1 MRIGGLASGMNVDEI
16 IEKLMTAERM
26 PLDRMEQDKTT
37 LTWKRNAFR
46 DINLKLKEL
55 DDMILDMKLS
65 KTYNPK
71 NVTSSQEGA
80 VTASASSSASNGTFK
95 IEVEKLATAAM
106 NIGEPLDGDFKPNAE
121 LDAYLGTHEFY
132 TYDEEGEKETH
143 TFEIKQ
149 GDTLNDVMKRITE
162 KDNNVRMF
170 YDEQHNRVILETT
183 RTGDYNQ
190 AESGEKAPEIVFDS
204 KNNAFF
210 ADFLKLDPSNETGGT
225 NAEFTYNDQ
234 LKLESKDN
242 NYTLNGITFNFTNET
257 EQNSPAIIT
266 VDNDVDASF
275 EKIKEFVDK
284 YNEVVDQLNGT
295 QREERYR
302 DFKPLTEAQKEEMSE
317 KQIEMWEE
325 KAKSG
330 ILRGESI
337 ISDSLSSMR
346 QSWYTGVKTDGEY
359 THLSQVGIT
368 TTKSYLDGGKLE
380 IDEDKLKEALR
391 EDPQSVEKLFSNNVD
406 GPDRGLINRLED
418 SIQGTMKN
426 IEERAGKSYSTLEG
440 YTLGKNMK
448 DLNNRISAF
457 EKKLV
462 HVEDRYWRQFTAMEK
477 AVQRMNQQ
485 SMQLLS
491 QFGGQ

>member
-1 MRIGGLASGMNVDEI
+1 M
-16 IEKLMTAERM
+16 
-26 PLDRMEQDKTT
+26 
-37 LTWKRNAFR
+37 
-46 DINLKLKEL
+46 
-55 DDMILDMKLS
+55 
-65 KTYNPK
+65 
-71 NVTSSQEGA
+71 
-80 VTASASSSASNGTFK
+80 
-95 IEVEKLATAAM
+95 
-106 NIGEPLDGDFKPNAE
+106 
-121 LDAYLGTHEFY
+121 
-132 TYDEEGEKETH
+132 
-143 TFEIKQ
+143 
-149 GDTLNDVMKRITE
+149 
-162 KDNNVRMF
+162 
-170 YDEQHNRVILETT
+170 
-183 RTGDYNQ
+183 
-190 AESGEKAPEIVFDS
+190 
-204 KNNAFF
+204 
-210 ADFLKLDPSNETGGT
+210 
-225 NAEFTYNDQ
+225 
-234 LKLESKDN
+234 
-242 NYTLNGITFNFTNET
+242 
-257 EQNSPAIIT
+257 
-266 VDNDVDASF
+266 DASF

-302 DFKPLTEAQKEEMSE
+302 DYKPLTEAQKEEMSE

-457 EKKLV
+457 EKK
-462 HVEDRYWRQFTAMEK
+462 
-477 AVQRMNQQ
+477 N
-485 SMQLLS
+485 
-491 QFGGQ
+491 